1 MSKHRP
7 AGRASAGLPL
17 EGTPMLRDF
26 PGVPESCL
34 DLVNE
39 YGTYDI
45 QPTCGIANL
54 FPAIAQGLPRP
65 RDPDLPEEF
74 DDLPAPN

>member
-1 MSKHRP
+1 MARRKH
-7 AGRASAGLPL
+7 ALPFD
-17 EGTPMLRDF
+17 ETPILRDF

-39 YGTYDI
+39 YGTCDI

-54 FPAIAQGLPRP
+54 FPAIAQGLPES
-65 RDPDLPEEF
+65 RDPELPEEF

>member
-1 MSKHRP
+1 MFWPGATACRRRK
-7 AGRASAGLPL
+7 
-17 EGTPMLRDF
+17 RDAPRL

-39 YGTYDI
+39 YGTCDI
-45 QPTCGIANL
+45 QPTCGIANI
-54 FPAIAQGLPRP
+54 FPAIAQGLPES
-65 RDPDLPEEF
+65 RDPELPEEF